1 MKNNLSWLALSL
13 LVLTVFPVKA
23 KDLKFAVVPKY
34 YSVFFDQS
42 GNGCQDAASQIEG
55 VECLY
60 RGPET
65 GDVRMQDKI
74 ISQLIDEGVDGI
86 AIAVTESSLLA
97 RSSMQKAKQAGIP
110 IITYDSDFNA
120 EILKKHKDLRLS
132 YIGTDNFELG
142 KAFGEH
148 LKKLRPEGGTLLI
161 QTGRPDSPNLNLRIM
176 GLRSALSGK
185 TYLNA
190 PGEILNNDAGWTEI
204 REPIPNYDKINR
216 SLKQLEW
223 VLKSQPNRTDAF
235 VAVGGWPQNNE
246 AHYRKMIAPY
256 KDKLIKKEVI
266 IIISDASKSQLN
278 MLGDHLAHANI
289 GQSPYEMGRQ
299 AILTLHKIV
308 KKQEYQQILYTP
320 LIYCTPE
327 NYQRCAQSK

>member
-1 MKNNLSWLALSL
+1 MKKNLLWLMLAL
-13 LVLTVFPVKA
+13 LVLTVFPVKG
-23 KDLKFAVVPKY
+23 KSLKFAVVPKY
-34 YSVFFDQS
+34 YSVFFDKS
-42 GNGCQDAASQIEG
+42 GDGCQDAAAQIEG
-55 VECLY
+55 VECIY
-60 RGPET
+60 RGPEK

-97 RSSMQKAKQAGIP
+97 RSSMKKAKEAGIP
-110 IITYDSDFNA
+110 IITYDSDFNVTT
-120 EILKKHKDLRLS
+120 LRKYNSLRLA

-142 KAFGEH
+142 KAFGEQ
-148 LKKLRPEGGTLLI
+148 LKILRPEGGTLLI
-161 QTGRPDSPNLNLRIM
+161 QTGRPDSPNLNLRVM

-185 TYLNA
+185 TYQSG
-190 PGEILNNDAGWTEI
+190 PGERLNNDSGWTEI
-204 REPIPNYDKINR
+204 RLPIPNYDDIHR
-216 SLKQLEW
+216 SVKQLES
-223 VLKSQPNRTDAF
+223 VLKSEPNKVDAF

-246 AHYRKMIAPY
+246 THYRKMMEPF
-256 KDKLIKKEVI
+256 KEKLRKKETI

-308 KKQEYQQILYTP
+308 KKQEYEKTLYTP
-320 LIYCTPE
+320 LTYCTPE
-327 NYQRCAQSK
+327 NYQTCTQ